1 MSLYGKMAGGPIA
14 LTLVG
19 GSAAYVASA
28 AGSVLEAA
36 EQTAAQLSCYVLR
49 EYNGSVALFSDDG
62 TEPIAQ
68 YSTPIA
74 DVNPADA
81 ALLKEGIRLRGLTE
95 VSRLLEDLDIE

>member
-1 MSLYGKMAGGPIA
+1 MLLRLPG
-14 LTLVG
+14 
-19 GSAAYVASA
+19 ASWKPP
-28 AGSVLEAA
+28 

>member
-1 MSLYGKMAGGPIA
+1 MSLYGKMAGGLIA
-14 LTLVG
+14 LTLVR

-36 EQTAAQLSCYVLR
+36 EQTATQLSCYVLR

>member
-1 MSLYGKMAGGPIA
+1 MSLYGKMAGGLIA

-36 EQTAAQLSCYVLR
+36 EQTATQLSCYVLR
-49 EYNGSVALFSDDG
+49 EYNGSVALFSDGG

>member
-1 MSLYGKMAGGPIA
+1 MAGGLIA

-28 AGSVLEAA
+28 AGNVLEAA

>member
-1 MSLYGKMAGGPIA
+1 MAGGLIA

-28 AGSVLEAA
+28 AGSVLEAT

-68 YSTPIA
+68 YSTPID

>member
-1 MSLYGKMAGGPIA
+1 MSLYGKMAGGLIA

-36 EQTAAQLSCYVLR
+36 EQTATQLSCYVLR

-68 YSTPIA
+68 YSAPIA

>member
-1 MSLYGKMAGGPIA
+1 MSLYGKMAGGLIA

-36 EQTAAQLSCYVLR
+36 EQTAEELSCYVLR

>member
-1 MSLYGKMAGGPIA
+1 MSLYGKMAGGLIA

-19 GSAAYVASA
+19 GSAAYVASD

>member
-1 MSLYGKMAGGPIA
+1 MLLRLPG
-14 LTLVG
+14 
-19 GSAAYVASA
+19 ASWKPPSRPRHSFPA
-28 AGSVLEAA
+28 MCSGNTTE
-36 EQTAAQLSCYVLR
+36 
-49 EYNGSVALFSDDG
+49 ALFSDDG

>member
-1 MSLYGKMAGGPIA
+1 MSLYGKMAGGLIA

-28 AGSVLEAA
+28 AGSDLEAA

>member
-1 MSLYGKMAGGPIA
+1 MSLYGKMAGGLIA

-62 TEPIAQ
+62 T
-68 YSTPIA
+68 

>member
-1 MSLYGKMAGGPIA
+1 MSLYGKMAGGLIA

-49 EYNGSVALFSDDG
+49 EYNG
-62 TEPIAQ
+62 
-68 YSTPIA
+68 
-74 DVNPADA
+74 
-81 ALLKEGIRLRGLTE
+81 LTE

>member
-1 MSLYGKMAGGPIA
+1 MSLYGKMAGGLIA

-28 AGSVLEAA
+28 AGSALEAA

>member
-1 MSLYGKMAGGPIA
+1 MAGGLIA

-28 AGSVLEAA
+28 AGRVLEAA
-36 EQTAAQLSCYVLR
+36 GQTEAQLSCYVLR

>member
-1 MSLYGKMAGGPIA
+1 MSLYGKMAGGLIA

-19 GSAAYVASA
+19 GSAAYVAS
-28 AGSVLEAA
+28 GSVLEAA

>member
-1 MSLYGKMAGGPIA
+1 MAGGLIA

-36 EQTAAQLSCYVLR
+36 EQTATQLSCYVLR
-49 EYNGSVALFSDDG
+49 EYNGSVALFSDDDK
-62 TEPIAQ
+62 EPIAQ
-68 YSTPIA
+68 YPTPIA

>member
-1 MSLYGKMAGGPIA
+1 MSLYGKMAGGLIA
-14 LTLVG
+14 MTLERC
-19 GSAAYVASA
+19 SAAYVASA
-28 AGSVLEAA
+28 AGSVLEAS

>member
-1 MSLYGKMAGGPIA
+1 MLLRLPG
-14 LTLVG
+14 
-19 GSAAYVASA
+19 ASWK
-28 AGSVLEAA
+28 
-36 EQTAAQLSCYVLR
+36 QTAAQLSCYVLR

>member
-1 MSLYGKMAGGPIA
+1 MSLYGKMAGGLIA

-28 AGSVLEAA
+28 ACNVLEAA

-49 EYNGSVALFSDDG
+49 EYNGSIALFSDESE
-62 TEPIAQ
+62 EPIAQ
-68 YSTPIA
+68 YTTPITEI
-74 DVNPADA
+74 NPADA

-95 VSRLLEDLDIE
+95 VNRLLEDLDIE

>member
-1 MSLYGKMAGGPIA
+1 MSLYGKMAGGLIA

-28 AGSVLEAA
+28 A
-36 EQTAAQLSCYVLR
+36 
-49 EYNGSVALFSDDG
+49 GSVALFSDDG

>member
-1 MSLYGKMAGGPIA
+1 MSLYGKMAGGLIA

-36 EQTAAQLSCYVLR
+36 EQTATQLSCYVLR

-68 YSTPIA
+68 SSTPIA

>member
-1 MSLYGKMAGGPIA
+1 MSLYGKMAGGLIA

-68 YSTPIA
+68 YSTP
-74 DVNPADA
+74 DSRRKPRRRCPAQ
-81 ALLKEGIRLRGLTE
+81 RGYPPE
-95 VSRLLEDLDIE
+95 RSYGSQQAS

>member
-1 MSLYGKMAGGPIA
+1 MAGGLIA

-28 AGSVLEAA
+28 AGSGLEAA